1 MVHRGILS
9 HKLRKFFRKVNLAS
23 NASGAPN
30 CPFHKSGK
38 QGIWRTICEKS
49 SVTLRLFWLVEVKPG
64 MLISKAQAEEYLKA
78 DLIAFERYLNGLGL
92 ALNQNQFDALVS
104 FIYNVGTG
112 NFSNSTLLRKVRA
125 NPQENSIMDE
135 FLRWVYSKGR
145 VLPGLQRRRL
155 AEMKLY
161 FSND

>member
-1 MVHRGILS
+1 MNTSPKGISLI
-9 HKLRKFFRKVNLAS
+9 KEFE
-23 NASGAPN
+23 G
-30 CPFHKSGK
+30 
-38 QGIWRTICEKS
+38 
-49 SVTLRLFWLVEVKPG
+49 LRLKAYKCPGGVWTIGYGHTAGVKPG
-64 MLISKAQAEEYLKA
+64 IVITKAQAEEYLKA

-92 ALNQNQFDALVS
+92 ALNQNQFDALIS
-104 FIYNVGTG
+104 FIYNVGIG
-112 NFSNSTLLRKVRA
+112 NFSSSTLLRKVRV

>member
-1 MVHRGILS
+1 MKTSPKGIALI
-9 HKLRKFFRKVNLAS
+9 KEFEGLRLKAYK
-23 NASGAPN
+23 
-30 CPFHKSGK
+30 CPGGVWTIGYGHTAGVKSGMV
-38 QGIWRTICEKS
+38 ITE
-49 SVTLRLFWLVEVKPG
+49 
-64 MLISKAQAEEYLKA
+64 AQAEEYLKA
-78 DLIAFERYLNGLGL
+78 DLIVFERYLNGLGL

-112 NFSNSTLLRKVRA
+112 NFSSSTLLRKVRA
-125 NPQENSIMDE
+125 NPQDNSIMDE

-145 VLPGLQRRRL
+145 ILHGLQRRRL

>member
-1 MVHRGILS
+1 MKTSPKGIALI
-9 HKLRKFFRKVNLAS
+9 KEFE
-23 NASGAPN
+23 G
-30 CPFHKSGK
+30 
-38 QGIWRTICEKS
+38 
-49 SVTLRLFWLVEVKPG
+49 LRLKAYLCPGGVWTIGYGHTAGVKPG
-64 MLISKAQAEEYLKA
+64 MVISEAQAEEYLKA
-78 DLIAFERYLNGLGL
+78 DLISFERYLNGLGL
-92 ALNQNQFDALVS
+92 ALNQNQFDALIS

-125 NPQENSIMDE
+125 NPQDNSIMDE

>member
-1 MVHRGILS
+1 MKTS
-9 HKLRKFFRKVNLAS
+9 HKGIALIKEFEGLSLKAYK
-23 NASGAPN
+23 
-30 CPFHKSGK
+30 CPG
-38 QGIWRTICEKS
+38 GVRTIGYGH
-49 SVTLRLFWLVEVKPG
+49 TAGVKPG
-64 MLISKAQAEEYLKA
+64 MVISEAQAEEYLMA
-78 DLIAFERYLNGLGL
+78 DLIASEKYLNDLRL
-92 ALNQNQFDALVS
+92 AINQNQFDALIS

-112 NFSNSTLLRKVRA
+112 NFSRSTLLRKVRA
-125 NPQENSIMDE
+125 NPQDNSIMDE

>member
-1 MVHRGILS
+1 MKTSPKGIALI
-9 HKLRKFFRKVNLAS
+9 KEFE
-23 NASGAPN
+23 G
-30 CPFHKSGK
+30 
-38 QGIWRTICEKS
+38 
-49 SVTLRLFWLVEVKPG
+49 LRLKAYLCPGGVWTIGYGHTAGVKPG
-64 MLISKAQAEEYLKA
+64 MVITKAQAEEYLKA
-78 DLIAFERYLNGLGL
+78 DLIAFERYLNGLGS

-112 NFSNSTLLRKVRA
+112 NFYSSTLLRKVRA
-125 NPQENSIMDE
+125 NPQDNSIMDE

>member
-1 MVHRGILS
+1 MKTSPKGIALI
-9 HKLRKFFRKVNLAS
+9 KEFEGLRLKAYK
-23 NASGAPN
+23 
-30 CPFHKSGK
+30 CPG
-38 QGIWRTICEKS
+38 GIWTIGYGH
-49 SVTLRLFWLVEVKPG
+49 TAGVKPG
-64 MLISKAQAEEYLKA
+64 MIITEAQAEVYLKA

-92 ALNQNQFDALVS
+92 ALDQNQFDALVS

-112 NFSNSTLLRKVRA
+112 NFSSSTLLRKVKA
-125 NPQENSIMDE
+125 NPLDNSIMDE

>member
-1 MVHRGILS
+1 MKTSPKGIALI
-9 HKLRKFFRKVNLAS
+9 KEFE
-23 NASGAPN
+23 G
-30 CPFHKSGK
+30 
-38 QGIWRTICEKS
+38 
-49 SVTLRLFWLVEVKPG
+49 LRLKAYQCPGGVWTIGYGHTAGVKPG

-92 ALNQNQFDALVS
+92 ALNQNQFDALIS

-125 NPQENSIMDE
+125 NPQDNSIMDE

-155 AEMKLY
+155 DEMKLY

>member
-1 MVHRGILS
+1 MKTSPKGIALI
-9 HKLRKFFRKVNLAS
+9 KEFE
-23 NASGAPN
+23 G
-30 CPFHKSGK
+30 
-38 QGIWRTICEKS
+38 
-49 SVTLRLFWLVEVKPG
+49 LRLKAYKCPGGVWTIGYGHTTGVKPG
-64 MLISKAQAEEYLKA
+64 MVISEAQAEEDLKA

-112 NFSNSTLLRKVRA
+112 NFSSSTLLRKVRA
-125 NPQENSIMDE
+125 NPQDNSIMDE

>member
-1 MVHRGILS
+1 MKTSPKGIALI
-9 HKLRKFFRKVNLAS
+9 KEFE
-23 NASGAPN
+23 G
-30 CPFHKSGK
+30 
-38 QGIWRTICEKS
+38 
-49 SVTLRLFWLVEVKPG
+49 LRLKAYKCPGGVWTIGYGHTAGVKPG
-64 MLISKAQAEEYLKA
+64 MVISKAQAEEYLKA

-125 NPQENSIMDE
+125 NPQDNSIMDE

>member
-1 MVHRGILS
+1 MKTSPKGIALI
-9 HKLRKFFRKVNLAS
+9 KEFE
-23 NASGAPN
+23 G
-30 CPFHKSGK
+30 
-38 QGIWRTICEKS
+38 
-49 SVTLRLFWLVEVKPG
+49 LRLKAYKCPGGVWTIGYGHTAGVKPG
-64 MLISKAQAEEYLKA
+64 MVISEAQAEEYLKA
-78 DLIAFERYLNGLGL
+78 DLIAFERYLNSLGL

-112 NFSNSTLLRKVRA
+112 NFSSSTLLRKIRV
-125 NPQENSIMDE
+125 NPQDNSIMDE

-155 AEMKLY
+155 DEMKLY

>member
-1 MVHRGILS
+1 MKTSPKGITLI
-9 HKLRKFFRKVNLAS
+9 KEFE
-23 NASGAPN
+23 G
-30 CPFHKSGK
+30 
-38 QGIWRTICEKS
+38 
-49 SVTLRLFWLVEVKPG
+49 LRLKAYKCPGGVWTIGYGHTAGVKHG
-64 MLISKAQAEEYLKA
+64 MVISERQAEEYLKA
-78 DLIAFERYLNGLGL
+78 DLIAFEKYLNGLGL
-92 ALNQNQFDALVS
+92 ALDQNQFDALIS

-112 NFSNSTLLRKVRA
+112 NFSSSTLLRKVKA
-125 NPQENSIMDE
+125 NPQDNSIMDE

>member
-1 MVHRGILS
+1 MNTSPKGIALI
-9 HKLRKFFRKVNLAS
+9 KEFE
-23 NASGAPN
+23 G
-30 CPFHKSGK
+30 
-38 QGIWRTICEKS
+38 
-49 SVTLRLFWLVEVKPG
+49 LRLKAYQCPGGVWTIGYGHTAGVKPG
-64 MLISKAQAEEYLKA
+64 MLITKTQAEEYLKA

-92 ALNQNQFDALVS
+92 ALNQNQFDALIS

-125 NPQENSIMDE
+125 NPQDNSIIDE

>member
-1 MVHRGILS
+1 MKTS
-9 HKLRKFFRKVNLAS
+9 HK
-23 NASGAPN
+23 
-30 CPFHKSGK
+30 
-38 QGIWRTICEKS
+38 GIALIKEFEG
-49 SVTLRLFWLVEVKPG
+49 LRLKAYKCPGGVWTIGYGHTAGVKPG
-64 MLISKAQAEEYLKA
+64 MVISEAQAEEYLMA
-78 DLIAFERYLNGLGL
+78 DLIASEKYLNDLRL
-92 ALNQNQFDALVS
+92 AINQNQFDALIS

-112 NFSNSTLLRKVRA
+112 NFSRSTLLRKVRA
-125 NPQENSIMDE
+125 NPQDNSIMDE

>member
-1 MVHRGILS
+1 MNTSPKGISLI
-9 HKLRKFFRKVNLAS
+9 KEFE
-23 NASGAPN
+23 G
-30 CPFHKSGK
+30 
-38 QGIWRTICEKS
+38 
-49 SVTLRLFWLVEVKPG
+49 LRLKAYKCPGGVWTIGYGHTAGVKPG
-64 MLISKAQAEEYLKA
+64 IVITKTQAEEYLKA

-125 NPQENSIMDE
+125 NPQDNSIMDE

>member
-1 MVHRGILS
+1 MKTSPKGIALI
-9 HKLRKFFRKVNLAS
+9 KEFE
-23 NASGAPN
+23 G
-30 CPFHKSGK
+30 
-38 QGIWRTICEKS
+38 
-49 SVTLRLFWLVEVKPG
+49 LRLKAYKCPGGVWTIGYGHTAGVKPG
-64 MLISKAQAEEYLKA
+64 KVISEAQAEEYLKA

-92 ALNQNQFDALVS
+92 ALNQNQFDALIS

-112 NFSNSTLLRKVRA
+112 NFTNSTLLLKVRA
-125 NPQENSIMDE
+125 NPQDNSIMDE

-145 VLPGLQRRRL
+145 VLPSLQRRRL

>member
-1 MVHRGILS
+1 MNTSPKGIALIKEFEGL
-9 HKLRKFFRKVNLAS
+9 HLKAYK
-23 NASGAPN
+23 
-30 CPFHKSGK
+30 CPG
-38 QGIWRTICEKS
+38 GVWTIGYGHT
-49 SVTLRLFWLVEVKPG
+49 VGVKPG
-64 MLISKAQAEEYLKA
+64 MVISEAQAEEYLKA
-78 DLIAFERYLNGLGL
+78 DLVRFERYLNGLGL

-112 NFSNSTLLRKVRA
+112 NFSSSTLLRKVRA
-125 NPQENSIMDE
+125 NPQDNSIMDE

>member
-1 MVHRGILS
+1 MNTSPKGIALI
-9 HKLRKFFRKVNLAS
+9 KEFE
-23 NASGAPN
+23 G
-30 CPFHKSGK
+30 
-38 QGIWRTICEKS
+38 
-49 SVTLRLFWLVEVKPG
+49 LRLKAYKCPGGVWTIGYGHTAGVKPG
-64 MLISKAQAEEYLKA
+64 IVISEAQAEEYLKA

>member
-1 MVHRGILS
+1 MKTSPKGIALI
-9 HKLRKFFRKVNLAS
+9 KEFE
-23 NASGAPN
+23 G
-30 CPFHKSGK
+30 
-38 QGIWRTICEKS
+38 
-49 SVTLRLFWLVEVKPG
+49 LRLKAYLCPGGVWTIGYGHTAGVKPG
-64 MLISKAQAEEYLKA
+64 MVISEVQAEEYLKA
-78 DLIAFERYLNGLGL
+78 DLIAFERYLNVLGL

-112 NFSNSTLLRKVRA
+112 NFSSSTLLRKVRA
-125 NPQENSIMDE
+125 NPQDNSIMDE

-145 VLPGLQRRRL
+145 VLPGLQHRRL

>member
-1 MVHRGILS
+1 MKTSLKGIALI
-9 HKLRKFFRKVNLAS
+9 KEFE
-23 NASGAPN
+23 G
-30 CPFHKSGK
+30 
-38 QGIWRTICEKS
+38 
-49 SVTLRLFWLVEVKPG
+49 LRLKAYLCPGEVWTIGYGHTAGVKPG
-64 MLISKAQAEEYLKA
+64 MVITEAQAEEYLKT
-78 DLIAFERYLNGLGL
+78 DLIAFERYLNGLEL
-92 ALNQNQFDALVS
+92 TLNQNQFDALVS

-112 NFSNSTLLRKVRA
+112 NFSSSTLLRKIRV
-125 NPQENSIMDE
+125 NPQDNSIMDE

>member
-1 MVHRGILS
+1 MKTSPKGIALI
-9 HKLRKFFRKVNLAS
+9 KEFE
-23 NASGAPN
+23 G
-30 CPFHKSGK
+30 
-38 QGIWRTICEKS
+38 
-49 SVTLRLFWLVEVKPG
+49 LRLKAYLCPGGVWTIGYGHTAGVKPG

-78 DLIAFERYLNGLGL
+78 DLIAFERYLNVLGL

-112 NFSNSTLLRKVRA
+112 NFSSSTLLRKVRA
-125 NPQENSIMDE
+125 NPQDNSIMDE

-155 AEMKLY
+155 REMKLY
-161 FSND
+161 FSNE

>member
-1 MVHRGILS
+1 MKTSPKGIALI
-9 HKLRKFFRKVNLAS
+9 KEFEGLRLKAYK
-23 NASGAPN
+23 
-30 CPFHKSGK
+30 CPGGVWTIGYGHTAGVKSGMV
-38 QGIWRTICEKS
+38 ITE
-49 SVTLRLFWLVEVKPG
+49 
-64 MLISKAQAEEYLKA
+64 AQAEEYLKA
-78 DLIAFERYLNGLGL
+78 DLIVFERYLNGLGL

-112 NFSNSTLLRKVRA
+112 NFSSSTLLRKVRA
-125 NPQENSIMDE
+125 NPQDNSIVEE